1 MGTAG
6 QWASDFLA
14 RMGQT
19 DPTPEM
25 LQIVS
30 AWVACEGTK
39 ARYNPLATTYD
50 LPPNSNFNTV
60 GVKNFESR
68 DQGIEASKRTLDGDF
83 YGYARVRAAI
93 TANDADD
100 LRWTLIDP
108 LFPWGTGSVCLLR
121 EMENEAVV
129 NFRLKSEET
138 TDSTDP
144 PRSDWLP
151 PVQDDFR
158 NVFDIEN
165 PFRLEWLDTE
175 TLNRVLYGIVGGLL
189 IAMAGSLFVRRFIP
203 TEQVLRTVVD
213 AAVPG

>member
-68 DQGIEASKRTLDGDF
+68 EQGIEASKRTLDGDF